1 MEMIFTLTA
10 AAALLIA
17 GVAFLPQ
24 PQKRAIRVRVEDKR
38 S

>member
-10 AAALLIA
+10 AVALLMA

-24 PQKRAIRVRVEDKR
+24 PQKRALRVRVRDAR
-38 S
+38 R